1 MVINVLIE
9 RKMKKEYIYPEM
21 EVVEIKAPQLL
32 AGSPEVP
39 TDGDYD
45 PNNDVLDA
53 PGMDTNMFGF

>member
-32 AGSPEVP
+32 AGSPKNIPSDDEP
-39 TDGDYD
+39 DEYG
-45 PNNDVLDA
+45 A
-53 PGMDTNMFGF
+53 PEFNMFGF